1 MDSYIK
7 TQDVMREIRKL
18 NIDRKYLPI
27 APHEYFKADYNI
39 FISTRECAKTTETL
53 IVGLILYKLY
63 GTTTEYLRCDND
75 QTRRAVIEPL
85 YNVIRDHHY
94 IEVLFPRMWN
104 DMEYSQTKKAFTLI
118 ARDGEG
124 AIIKRDIKPF
134 CFIHS
139 NESWQNIKSG
149 YNSPKGDFI
158 VFDEIFD
165 SHRATLNQV
174 TELWNNISTIG
185 RVNDETRSP
194 NVHCIMLGNNSDL
207 NSFWWDEL
215 GITEE
220 IRGLKSFGESFD
232 TITELGTSVYFHSL
246 DITTERKNNIKN
258 NKIRFFGFNTKRA
271 AQFTGMS
278 LWSTKDYQHIPDNEM
293 LNPDFKVSE
302 KIFIKHRE
310 KYIQLVLYYNKDNQ
324 YYVYC
329 HWAYKPLYNDRIV
342 LTLNPIE
349 CNEFYGT
356 ADLTTAKNISIA
368 VRKLICLR
376 KENRWYYQ
384 NNTIGNLIDDYLKN
398 C

>member
-1 MDSYIK
+1 MKSYIK
-7 TQDVMREIRKL
+7 IDEVTKELKKL
-18 NIDRKYLPI
+18 NIDKKYLPI
-27 APHEYFKADYNI
+27 NIYEYFKADYDI
-39 FISTRECAKTTETL
+39 FISTRECAKTSETL

-63 GTTTEYLRCDND
+63 GTVTEYLRCDND

-85 YNVIRDHHY
+85 FNVIREHKY
-94 IEVLFPRMWN
+94 IEKLFPKMWN
-104 DMEYSQTKKAFTLI
+104 DLEYSQTKKAFTLI
-118 ARDGEG
+118 ARDSDGS
-124 AIIKRDIKPF
+124 IIKRDIRPF

-165 SHRATLNQV
+165 THRATLNQI

-185 RVNDETRSP
+185 RVNDETRSL

-215 GITEE
+215 CITEQ
-220 IRGLKSFGESFD
+220 IRGLKNFGEKFEC
-232 TITELGTSVYFHSL
+232 TTELGTSVYFRSL
-246 DITTERKNNIKN
+246 DINEERKENIKKNNIK
-258 NKIRFFGFNTKRA
+258 FFGFNTKRS
-271 AQFTGMS
+271 AQFTGLS

-293 LNPDFKVSE
+293 LNNEYKRNE
-302 KIFIKHRE
+302 KIYIKHRDR
-310 KYIQLVLYYNKDNQ
+310 YIQLVLYYNEDNN

-329 HWAYKPLYNDRIV
+329 HWSNKPLYNDRIV
-342 LTLNPIE
+342 LCLNPIE
-349 CNEFYGT
+349 KNEIFGLAEYTDRLNVCN
-356 ADLTTAKNISIA
+356 A
-368 VRKLICLR
+368 VRKLIRLR

-384 NNTIGNLIDDYLKN
+384 NNTIGNLLDDYIKN